1 MIHVRIITSR
11 EVQLREKARAVS
23 LAGDRDYL
31 DGLKAVALR
40 RKVRVADLVRE
51 ALDSSFG
58 EEIRRA
64 IKDSA
69 SFFAQSDTQA
79 YQQFTEE
86 KEGQDV

>member
-1 MIHVRIITSR
+1 M
-11 EVQLREKARAVS
+11 REKARAVS

-64 IKDSA
+64 IADSA
-69 SFFAQSDTQA
+69 SFFAQSDTDV

-86 KEGQDV
+86 KGVQ